1 MVENMFFQDSKH
13 IEMGECSSE
22 NLPFIAWR
30 ETNSSAWE
38 FPLNSSEEYP
48 WPPDL
53 CIYRNSDLI
62 LSHQHK
68 VTWVIILT
76 ILVCIIHNH
85 PVSHF
90 ILSLSV
96 IIFLQRRKSTSIKLM
111 EISGWWLTYCE
122 FSHSFPHEICT
133 SDISQ
138 ENLLLGHMVSNLQTR
153 IVFCRPK

>member
-13 IEMGECSSE
+13 IKMGECSPE
-22 NLPFIAWR
+22 NLPFIEGR
-30 ETNSSAWE
+30 ETISSAWE

-53 CIYRNSDLI
+53 CIYRNSGLI

-111 EISGWWLTYCE
+111 EISG
-122 FSHSFPHEICT
+122 
-133 SDISQ
+133 
-138 ENLLLGHMVSNLQTR
+138 
-153 IVFCRPK
+153 